1 MSPIAPL
8 PTPPSKFDIFM
19 EKFAWP
25 TITLFVGTVLAA
37 VIIAIWL
44 GKIQVVDFSWIMLIL
59 GCLMVG
65 TTIFCIWYSITT
77 RHKLQEQYNK
87 NIADIKKNNLTFK
100 TDIRR
105 MREEE
110 THDWHEW
117 AISFS
122 KQADKEHRE
131 RTEELKKQCMEAIS
145 DAKRDL
151 DVSVKNA
158 QTLFKGSV
166 ESYQIAVDLYREQLI
181 HAQKQMQALEERLRK
196 ELTPPESTIS
206 PTHATK
212 NEA

>member
-8 PTPPSKFDIFM
+8 PTPPSKFDIFI

-25 TITLFVGTVLAA
+25 TITLIVGTVLAA

-59 GCLMVG
+59 GCLIVG
-65 TTIFCIWYSITT
+65 TTIFCFWYSITT

-87 NIADIKKNNLTFK
+87 NIAAIKKDNLTFK

-105 MREEE
+105 MRGEE
-110 THDWHEW
+110 THNWQEW
-117 AISFS
+117 AIFFS

-158 QTLFKGSV
+158 QSIFAGAV
-166 ESYQIAVDLYREQLI
+166 ESNKIAVDSYKDYLFQTMKR
-181 HAQKQMQALEERLRK
+181 MDTLEERL
-196 ELTPPESTIS
+196 PES
-206 PTHATK
+206 K
-212 NEA
+212 E